1 MKFIKTVSF
10 LSIMTVAMSSVS
22 YGAPM
27 TPQIRR
33 LLEEKEEKI
42 KTLEKCD
49 GKRKGWMIAGI
60 STIGLTAVGVG
71 VNIAQANKSSKLSD
85 QIDNA
90 NQELQRHETHLS
102 QIQSQISE
110 KEREKAEAEK
120 AAREKAERR
129 RAAEEGYGNQGGEDD
144 ITDGNDVFSSV
155 ITSNSKQYNLDPR
168 IDGIGY
174 CYYSIDGT
182 DQDQLDCSVSNS
194 GDWGVKFPEYTVM
207 GIAAC
212 SDLPGEYSELATDQA
227 KVDTAYTRTSTSL
240 PKGGNCYCKMES
252 PVMSFWVFLYSSDDS
267 SSCAHYCADY
277 CAFIVQ
283 GGAGFRGGVFGAGGK

>member
-27 TPQIRR
+27 TAQIRR

-42 KTLEKCD
+42 KQLEQCD
-49 GKRKGWMIAGI
+49 GKRKGWMIAGV

-85 QIDNA
+85 QIDTA
-90 NQELQRHETHLS
+90 KQELSRHETHLS

-120 AAREKAERR
+120 AAREEAEKR

-144 ITDGNDVFSSV
+144 ITDGNDVVSSV

-168 IDGIGY
+168 IYGIDY
-174 CYYSIDGT
+174 CYYNIDGT
-182 DQDQLDCSVSNS
+182 YQSQSGCSVSNS
-194 GDWGVKFPEYTVM
+194 GDWGVKFPEYIVM

-212 SDLPGEYSELATDQA
+212 SDLPGEYNELATDQA
-227 KVDTAYTRTSTSL
+227 KVDAAYTRTSTSL

-252 PVMSFWVFLYSSDDS
+252 PVMSSWVFKNTDDDS
-267 SSCAHYCADY
+267 SYCAY
-277 CAFIVQ
+277 NCAFHCALSVRYTEV
-283 GGAGFRGGVFGAGGK
+283 FRGGVFGAAK